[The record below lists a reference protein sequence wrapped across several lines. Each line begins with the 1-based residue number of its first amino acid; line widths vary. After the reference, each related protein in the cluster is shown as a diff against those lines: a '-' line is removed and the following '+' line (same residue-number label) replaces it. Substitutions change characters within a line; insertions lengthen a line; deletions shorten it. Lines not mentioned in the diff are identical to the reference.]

1 MLAVVRRAFVIA
13 LVVVAAFEAAA
24 SVVGAAFA
32 APAQAA
38 AITGV
43 DPLLAFDAA
52 GNPEF
57 SANTTA
63 ADGVDNH
70 PAASYSVCPP
80 GGSCTPAPAPQGYV
94 DLGPEPN
101 GTQFIATAGPFSV
114 TATWQGTIRALN
126 VPGLHG
132 TARVGDGVIGGIATW
147 TGGWGYETDEYTI
160 EACKT
165 NALGGCKSITGNQLG
180 CGGSDGAVIPL
191 WAQREYL
198 FSFDARRPM
207 GEVCAGVGLVAPQ
220 DAPLWKPGATVAVSK
235 PYGPVK
241 PAIVCARLHTTLLLT
256 DDGPQVELT
265 DANTG
270 CELSGFGMVTLY
282 RGASK
287 LVVQY
292 RDSYGG
298 LGWPPPVILT
308 NQQRAWVRVVKD
320 GCPRGANAV
329 VADRL
334 VLALPH
340 GAGVYRL
347 RLPRTSDPL
356 DVLAQCAGAPSAAV
370 NQVQVGPVSA
380 GESAHG

>member
-1 MLAVVRRAFVIA
+1 MRRAVGIA
-13 LVVVAAFEAAA
+13 LVVVAAFFLAAT
-24 SVVGAAFA
+24 SLVDAAFA
-32 APAQAA
+32 APTQAA

-101 GTQFIATAGPFSV
+101 GTQFIAAAGPFSV
-114 TATWQGTIRALN
+114 TATWQGTIRALT
-126 VPGLHG
+126 VPRLDG
-132 TARVGDGVIGGIATW
+132 TARVGDGVIGGIAAW

-165 NALGGCKSITGNQLG
+165 NMLGGCKSITGNQLG
-180 CGGSDGAVIPL
+180 CGGPDGAVIPL
-191 WAQREYL
+191 WAQGEYL
-198 FSFDARRPM
+198 FSFDARRPL
-207 GEVCAGVGLVAPQ
+207 GEVCAGVGLLAPQ
-220 DAPLWKPGATVAVSK
+220 DAALWKPGATVAVSK

-241 PAIVCARLHTTLLLT
+241 PAILCTRLHATLQLT

-265 DANTG
+265 DVGSG
-270 CELSGFGMVTLY
+270 CELGGFGTVTLY
-282 RGASK
+282 RGART
-287 LVVQY
+287 LAVQY
-292 RDSYGG
+292 RDTYGG
-298 LGWPPPVILT
+298 LGSPPPVILT
-308 NQQRAWVRVVKD
+308 NQQHAWIRVVKD
-320 GCPRGANAV
+320 GCPRSANAV

-334 VLALPH
+334 VLMLPH

-347 RLPRTSDPL
+347 RLPRTSDPV
-356 DVLAQCAGAPSAAV
+356 DVLAQCAGAPSSAV

-380 GESAHG
+380 AQSAHG